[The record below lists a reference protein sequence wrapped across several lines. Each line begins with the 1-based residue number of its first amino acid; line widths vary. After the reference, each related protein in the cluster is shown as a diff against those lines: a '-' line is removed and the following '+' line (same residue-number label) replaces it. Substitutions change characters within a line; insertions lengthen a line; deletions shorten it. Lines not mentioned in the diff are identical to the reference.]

1 MYLNSRTRNA
11 MLSIYCLFMLADGD
25 YALSEQ
31 QRFASLCEQ
40 MEVSDEKK
48 KELEA
53 YCLEVPIEP
62 YSDNSVLITQKIKEI
77 LDEERQRQSLYDYP
91 LNILGG
97 GRLQV
102 NEDKSLQAQALWT
115 LINLGYADTDFSG
128 PERKVV
134 FSLMDHWAV
143 DKAVA
148 MDLWD
153 TAETISALTKQKE
166 WIKTTRKPYDTV
178 HRAIEEIEKDIHVM
192 IENTEVLIRE
202 LEIA

>member
-1 MYLNSRTRNA
+1 MYHSRTRDTL
-11 MLSIYCLFMLADGD
+11 LSIYCLFMLADGD

-53 YCLEVPIEP
+53 HCLEVPIEP
-62 YSDNSVLITQKIKEI
+62 YGDNSVLITRKIKEI
-77 LDEERQRQSLYDYP
+77 LDEDKKYFSPYNPY
-91 LNILGG
+91 
-97 GRLQV
+97 
-102 NEDKSLQAQALWT
+102 EDKSLQAQALWT

-134 FSLMDHWAV
+134 FSLMNYWAV

-148 MDLWD
+148 KDLWD

-166 WIKTTRKPYDTV
+166 WIKTTRKPYDIV
-178 HRAIEEIEKDIHVM
+178 HRAIEEIEKDIHLM
-192 IENTEVLIRE
+192 AENTEVLIRE